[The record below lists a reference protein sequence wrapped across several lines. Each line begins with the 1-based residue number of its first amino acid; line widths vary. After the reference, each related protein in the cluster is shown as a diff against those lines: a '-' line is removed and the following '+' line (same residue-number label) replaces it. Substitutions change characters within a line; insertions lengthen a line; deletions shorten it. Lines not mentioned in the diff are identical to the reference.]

1 MPGPAQASTLSRPG
15 PFFSHAEML
24 IGHVNLAASMKETG
38 EQFVALVEALQ
49 ESGVRQHVLAR
60 NPTLAKRIAAVRGVE
75 VGPVV
80 NSPVLA
86 YCLMPGID
94 VAHVHEPAAGQVGLL
109 LALTRSIPYVLTH
122 RGASTPGDGP
132 LMQAI
137 YRRASV
143 VICQDDSELAILRHW
158 LPGIAAEI
166 LPDIGRQESAAGHLR
181 LYQNS
186 QRMPIAGNNGNQ

>member
-1 MPGPAQASTLSRPG
+1 MPGSAQASILSRPG
-15 PFFSHAEML
+15 RSLRHAELL
-24 IGHVNLAASMKETG
+24 IGHVNLAASMQETG
-38 EQFVALVEALQ
+38 EHFITLVEGLEQA
-49 ESGVRQHVLAR
+49 GVRQHVIVR
-60 NPTLAKRIAAVRGVE
+60 NATLAKRISAIGGVE

-94 VAHVHEPAAGQVGLL
+94 VAHVHEPAAGQAGLL

-122 RGASTPGDGP
+122 RGAVTPGGNP
-132 LMQAI
+132 VSKAI
-137 YRRASV
+137 YRRAAA

-158 LPGIAAEI
+158 LPGLDVDIV
-166 LPDIGRQESAAGHLR
+166 PDIERHGPAWRHLR

-186 QRMPIAGNNGNQ
+186 QRMPIAGNNGIQ